1 MRAEK
6 GPAAD
11 AAGLRLRAAGSLP
24 PFSLYQNGGADG
36 IACGDGHKGELRPQD
51 AVIVEDK
58 GETYNKKHNPQK
70 SEYHGGLPVVGAFVH
85 GLTRL
90 SGGVETGVIEK
101 GTPLH
106 KVEDGEQKQDAGEQ
120 KDENG

>member
-6 GPAAD
+6 GSAAS
-11 AAGLRLRAAGSLP
+11 AAGLGRGSGLGQPGHP

-90 SGGVETGVIEK
+90 PGGVETGVIEK
-101 GTPLH
+101 GTPSP
-106 KVEDGEQKQDAGEQ
+106 
-120 KDENG
+120 